1 MSKKK
6 PVMLIIMDGFG
17 CSEYKENNAV
27 AQANLKVLPQLWKT
41 YPHSHLGASGEDVGL
56 PDGQI
61 GNSEVGHLNIGAGR
75 IVYQSLTKITK
86 DIETGA
92 FLRKKRWSMLWK
104 TLNPMVLHYIS

>member
-56 PDGQI
+56 PDGRCWPHRVPI
-61 GNSEVGHLNIGAGR
+61 LD
-75 IVYQSLTKITK
+75 K
-86 DIETGA
+86 DY
-92 FLRKKRWSMLWK
+92 KR
-104 TLNPMVLHYIS
+104 H